1 MAGGGTS
8 GIVWFR
14 RDLRVRDHPALRAAL
29 DAHDRVVTAFCF
41 DDRLLHGRHASGP
54 RTQFLLE
61 CLADLDRELRERGG
75 GLVIRRGPP
84 ERELAGLAAETGA
97 TVIHATQDVSPF
109 ARRRGERVRA
119 ALGDSGIELRSHEG
133 LNAVDVRSIE
143 TGAGKPYTVFSP
155 FHRKWLQ
162 APRRQV
168 LEAPRE
174 LPPLPS
180 RLAKGRIPSLASL
193 GLAQEV
199 SDPARGGESEA
210 RRALDRF
217 LDGRVHEYTE
227 THDALGRDRT
237 SRLSPYLHFG
247 CLGVR
252 SIEQRLPPGA
262 GPEAFRRQLCW
273 RDFHHHVLHHF
284 PRNARSEFQ
293 DRYRG
298 SIRWS
303 YARRPFEAW
312 CEGRTGYP
320 LVDAGMRQL
329 RREGW
334 MHNRARLVVGSFLTK
349 DLGID
354 WRWGERWF
362 MRLLIDGDEAN
373 NNGNWQWI
381 ASVGT
386 DPQPAFRRI
395 YNPARHQE
403 RYDPE
408 NAYVLRYVPELA
420 PVPERYLREPWTM
433 PDEVQRESGCVI
445 GDDYPAPIVDHRR
458 AREEA
463 LDRYRVG

>member
-1 MAGGGTS
+1 M
-8 GIVWFR
+8 WFT

-29 DAHDRVVTAFCF
+29 QRHERVVPVFCF
-41 DDRLLHGRHASGP
+41 DDRLLRGRHRSGP

-61 CLADLDRELRERGG
+61 CLADLDGELRNRGS
-75 GLVIRRGPP
+75 GLVIRRGTP
-84 ERELAGLAAETGA
+84 ERELAALAREVDARAIHFTG
-97 TVIHATQDVSPF
+97 DVSPF
-109 ARRRGERVRA
+109 ARRRAKGVRA
-119 ALGDSGIELRSHEG
+119 ALNAEAQVHDG
-133 LNAVDVRSIE
+133 LTAVDVAAIE
-143 TGAGKPYTVFSP
+143 TGQGKPYTIFSP
-155 FHRKWLQ
+155 FHRKWLA
-162 APRRQV
+162 APRRPV
-168 LEAPRE
+168 LEAPRD

-180 RLAKGRIPSLASL
+180 KLVKGRLPSLASL
-193 GLAQEV
+193 GLEQEV
-199 SDPARGGESEA
+199 AEPARGGESEA
-210 RRALDRF
+210 RLALDRF
-217 LDGRVHEYTE
+217 LDGTVREYAGN
-227 THDALGRDRT
+227 HDALGADRT

-247 CLGVR
+247 CLSPR
-252 SIEQRLPPGA
+252 AIEERLGRGA
-262 GPEAFRRQLCW
+262 GPQAFRRQLCW

-298 SIRWS
+298 KIRWS
-303 YARRPFEAW
+303 YAEKRFEAW
-312 CEGRTGYP
+312 CEGRTGFP

-362 MRLLIDGDEAN
+362 MRMLIDGDEAN

-386 DPQPAFRRI
+386 DPAPVYRRI
-395 YNPARHQE
+395 YNPARQQE
-403 RYDPE
+403 RHDPD
-408 NAYVLRYVPELA
+408 NAYVRRYVPELER
-420 PVPERYLREPWTM
+420 VPPKYLSEPWAM
-433 PDEVQRESGCVI
+433 PDEVQREAGCVI

-463 LDRYRVG
+463 LERYRVG

>member
-1 MAGGGTS
+1 M
-8 GIVWFR
+8 WFT

-29 DAHDRVVTAFCF
+29 QRHERVVPVFCF
-41 DDRLLHGRHASGP
+41 DDRLLRGRHRSGP

-61 CLADLDRELRERGG
+61 CLADLDGELRNRGS
-75 GLVIRRGPP
+75 GLVIRRGTP
-84 ERELAGLAAETGA
+84 ERELAALAREVDARAIHFTG
-97 TVIHATQDVSPF
+97 DVSPF
-109 ARRRGERVRA
+109 ARRRAKGVRA
-119 ALGDSGIELRSHEG
+119 ALNAEAQVHDG
-133 LNAVDVRSIE
+133 LTAVDVAAIE
-143 TGAGKPYTVFSP
+143 TGQGKPYTIFSP
-155 FHRKWLQ
+155 FHRKWLA
-162 APRRQV
+162 APRRPV
-168 LEAPRE
+168 LEAPRD

-180 RLAKGRIPSLASL
+180 KLVKGRLPSLASL
-193 GLAQEV
+193 GLEQEV
-199 SDPARGGESEA
+199 AEPARGGESEA
-210 RRALDRF
+210 RLALDRF
-217 LDGRVHEYTE
+217 LDGTVREYAGN
-227 THDALGRDRT
+227 HDALGADRT

-247 CLGVR
+247 CLSPR
-252 SIEQRLPPGA
+252 AIEERLGRGA
-262 GPEAFRRQLCW
+262 GAQAFRRQLCW

-298 SIRWS
+298 KIRWS
-303 YARRPFEAW
+303 YAEKRFEAW
-312 CEGRTGYP
+312 CEGRTGFP

-362 MRLLIDGDEAN
+362 MRMLIDGDEAN

-386 DPQPAFRRI
+386 DPAPVYRRI
-395 YNPARHQE
+395 YNPARQQE
-403 RYDPE
+403 RHDPD
-408 NAYVLRYVPELA
+408 NAYVRRYVPELER
-420 PVPERYLREPWTM
+420 VPPKYLSEPWAM
-433 PDEVQRESGCVI
+433 PDEVQREAGCVI

-463 LDRYRVG
+463 LERYRVG